1 MVNFSVAST
10 ISTYHL
16 ILVLVMVL
24 LQRLVHGQDVN
35 ISQGLRGTYIK
46 ASLVEENVQTDIN
59 DLETR
64 HKSVLRKLIKKKIR
78 VHEQSAEL
86 EVQRIWW
93 LNHKPGKRFSIILD
107 HFPNV
112 GL

>member
-1 MVNFSVAST
+1 
-10 ISTYHL
+10 
-16 ILVLVMVL
+16 MVL
-24 LQRLVHGQDVN
+24 LQQLVHGEDVN
-35 ISQGLRGTYIK
+35 ISQGLRGSYLK
-46 ASLVEENVQTDIN
+46 ASLVEENLQTDLN

-64 HKSVLRKLIKKKIR
+64 HTTAQRKLIKKKIR

-86 EVQRIWW
+86 EDQRIWW
-93 LNHKPGKRFSIILD
+93 LKQKGGKRFSIILD